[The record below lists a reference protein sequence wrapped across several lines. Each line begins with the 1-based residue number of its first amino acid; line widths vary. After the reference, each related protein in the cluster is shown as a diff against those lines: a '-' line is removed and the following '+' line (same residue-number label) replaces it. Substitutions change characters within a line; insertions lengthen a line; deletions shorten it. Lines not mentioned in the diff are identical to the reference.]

1 MAAPLV
7 AAAALIVRQYFEEGF
22 YPSGAR
28 VQGDGFSPSGA
39 LVKARSPPYLSQHPF
54 PMLSFLICCCC

>member
-28 VQGDGFSPSGA
+28 DNGAGFSPSGA
-39 LVKARSPPYLSQHPF
+39 LVKVSRSEADASAKVQREKDLTREKH
-54 PMLSFLICCCC
+54 